1 MRSVPKLMSK
11 ACDEINQL
19 RAERDALNARIS
31 AMEESTHYASGCA
44 DLAMK
49 HRDIAEAELAA
60 LRARIDD
67 AATVTMIGISPTAGY
82 LGYTNPSGGFFESS
96 FEDCPECPILG
107 KRIALVPLD
116 D

>member
-1 MRSVPKLMSK
+1 MSDDLVSK
-11 ACDEINQL
+11 RRAERCTTHSHACDCREYAHAQEIERL
-19 RAERDALNARIS
+19 RAEND
-31 AMEESTHYASGCA
+31 
-44 DLAMK
+44 
-49 HRDIAEAELAA
+49 A

-107 KRIALVPLD
+107 KRVALVPVD
-116 D
+116 E

>member
-1 MRSVPKLMSK
+1 MSVTKESVDRLMK
-11 ACDEINQL
+11 RCQIGCGGRQALDDAHDIL
-19 RAERDALNARIS
+19 AECYGTLGALVQDRD
-31 AMEESTHYASGCA
+31 
-44 DLAMK
+44 
-49 HRDIAEAELAA
+49 A

-107 KRIALVPLD
+107 KRVALVPVD
-116 D
+116 E